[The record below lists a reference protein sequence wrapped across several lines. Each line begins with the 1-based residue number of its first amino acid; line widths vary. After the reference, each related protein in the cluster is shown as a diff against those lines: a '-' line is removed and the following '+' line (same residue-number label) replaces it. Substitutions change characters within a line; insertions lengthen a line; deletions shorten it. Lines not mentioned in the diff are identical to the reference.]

1 MGWQV
6 SSVLQTVTWITL
18 SPPTLLYLFSLIFA
32 MSALSC
38 ICICK
43 LSLERLCPHL
53 QLHAF
58 VVVIAIVNR
67 YCCWA
72 LPVLGICL
80 FVCYQWIP
88 FLHSSFILLYY
99 FITIFFWEQRR
110 LYKYTKWQG
119 HQDHLYFLFCFCIF
133 WGREKRQGHQGY
145 FCKEK
150 SLRNVRGVLRLH
162 ISIITHSLRS
172 YQAA

>member
-6 SSVLQTVTWITL
+6 SSALQTVTWITL
-18 SPPTLLYLFSLIFA
+18 SPPTVLYLFSLIFA

-43 LSLERLCPHL
+43 LSLERLCPQL

-72 LPVLGICL
+72 LRAEKIIQSDRVTK
-80 FVCYQWIP
+80 
-88 FLHSSFILLYY
+88 
-99 FITIFFWEQRR
+99 ITCIFYS
-110 LYKYTKWQG
+110 L
-119 HQDHLYFLFCFCIF
+119 LYFL
-133 WGREKRQGHQGY
+133 RAKKPAKRQGHQGY

-172 YQAA
+172 YQEAQVQNFSYVQGSATKKIWLK

>member
-6 SSVLQTVTWITL
+6 SSALQTVTWITL
-18 SPPTLLYLFSLIFA
+18 SPPTVLYLFSLIFA

-99 FITIFFWEQRR
+99 FITIFFLRAEKTIQV
-110 LYKYTKWQG
+110 YKVTG
-119 HQDHLYFLFCFCIF
+119 SPRSLVFSIRFCIF
-133 WGREKRQGHQGY
+133 WGQKGLQSGRVTRVTSAKR
-145 FCKEK
+145 K
-150 SLRNVRGVLRLH
+150 V
-162 ISIITHSLRS
+162 
-172 YQAA
+172 

>member
-6 SSVLQTVTWITL
+6 SSALQTVTWITL

-88 FLHSSFILLYY
+88 FLHSSFIVLYY
-99 FITIFFWEQRR
+99 FIKILFLRAEKTIQSDRV
-110 LYKYTKWQG
+110 TKITCIFYSL
-119 HQDHLYFLFCFCIF
+119 LYFL
-133 WGREKRQGHQGY
+133 RAKRPAKRQGHQGY

-150 SLRNVRGVLRLH
+150 SLRNVRIVLRLH